1 MKLSSILLSVAEII
15 IFACWFFFPLQHF
28 NLLQEQHS
36 DLQQTTDC
44 HWRGRKTDKNWVLY
58 PNHQNECCWCLGLVW
73 RRSSSSLVLSPQTQ
87 LEIQNK
93 KHLVWGK
100 LFKMNLDLSVF
111 WWITKQLYSRFSW
124 NYVSRI
130 QNRTVWRSATLR
142 GEEGLT
148 RPSCWA
154 SFSSGAAALDLC
166 DALRRRKYHRKLKCG
181 AVTSEVTSRRQRV
194 RRTQ

>member
-100 LFKMNLDLSVF
+100 LFKMNLDVRPQCILVNHKAAVQSFLMKLRFQNSEPDSLTLSDA
-111 WWITKQLYSRFSW
+111 QR
-124 NYVSRI
+124 
-130 QNRTVWRSATLR
+130 WR
-142 GEEGLT
+142 GFY
-148 RPSCWA
+148 P
-154 SFSSGAAALDLC
+154 ALL
-166 DALRRRKYHRKLKCG
+166 LSL
-181 AVTSEVTSRRQRV
+181 V
-194 RRTQ
+194 

>member
-15 IFACWFFFPLQHF
+15 IFACWFFFPLQP
-28 NLLQEQHS
+28 S
-36 DLQQTTDC
+36 SRTTQWC
-44 HWRGRKTDKNWVLY
+44 TTNNRLSMKRQKNR
-58 PNHQNECCWCLGLVW
+58 QK
-73 RRSSSSLVLSPQTQ
+73 LSFIT
-87 LEIQNK
+87 
-93 KHLVWGK
+93 
-100 LFKMNLDLSVF
+100 KMNVVDVWVWFGDDRVLLWFCRHKRSWKYKIKNILCEESCLKWTWTSDLSVF

-142 GEEGLT
+142 GEEGFT